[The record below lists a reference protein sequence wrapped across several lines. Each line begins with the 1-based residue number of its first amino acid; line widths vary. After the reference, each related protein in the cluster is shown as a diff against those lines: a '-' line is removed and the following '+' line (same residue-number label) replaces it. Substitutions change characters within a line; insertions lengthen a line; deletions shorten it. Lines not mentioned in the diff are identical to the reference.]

1 MSRHINPNG
10 HERSDADAGAA
21 GRFGLYLGVAILIV
35 IGLMLLMFDTLAKRE
50 AAQSPKPA
58 PLAVTDPN
66 ALPPEPRLQSNSIQ
80 DLKTIRAEEDAVLAT
95 YGWVE
100 PEKGIVRIPVSEAM
114 KLMAERRMAP
124 RAVKAS
130 K

>member
-21 GRFGLYLGVAILIV
+21 GRFAWFLGFAVLV
-35 IGLMLLMFDTLAKRE
+35 VMGLMWFLFDTLAKRE
-50 AAQSPKPA
+50 ASRSPKPA
-58 PLAVTDPN
+58 PLAVIDRN
-66 ALPPEPRLQSNSIQ
+66 ALPPEPRLQSNPVE
-80 DLKTIRAEEDAVLAT
+80 DLKAIRSQEEVVLT
-95 YGWVE
+95 SYGWVD

-114 KLMAERRMAP
+114 KLMVTRP
-124 RAVKAS
+124 S